1 MSEPAGGGGDGGAE
15 AYRRSVEL
23 LEANHTFPCEF
34 TLSVITRDDEMV
46 TAAVLAAAG
55 VGDGGGGYERRPS
68 AQGKYVSHRLKVP
81 CASADAVL
89 NLFARLRAVPGVITI
104 M

>member
-1 MSEPAGGGGDGGAE
+1 M
-15 AYRRSVEL
+15 
-23 LEANHTFPCEF
+23 
-34 TLSVITRDDEMV
+34 ITRNDEAV

-55 VGDGGGGYERRPS
+55 VGDGGEGGYERRPS

-89 NLFARLRAVPGVITI
+89 SLFARLRAVPGVITI